1 MNQDE
6 NTKPPTN
13 SPPSQHRKQR
23 LFFSTTTLSRFM
35 RVCYGKDAPQE
46 VQRRIAAY
54 IQKAD
59 FELAEIW
66 KRVLAHLHGVEI
78 KEDARRI
85 VKAPK
90 PFKVRT

>member
-1 MNQDE
+1 MSQDA
-6 NTKPPTN
+6 NTKPPSTPRPDN
-13 SPPSQHRKQR
+13 RKRHR

-35 RVCYGKDAPQE
+35 RVCYGKDAPKE

-54 IQKAD
+54 IQKAE
-59 FELAEIW
+59 FEIADIW

-78 KEDARRI
+78 KEDTRRI

-90 PFKVRT
+90 PFKVQD